1 MLQFFKKGELPLA
14 KKYKPVNLLPC
25 VLKIWDF
32 LSLFT
37 CGYRKGFS
45 SQTALLY
52 LVEKWKTALDNKY
65 SAGGILRDLLKLFD
79 TINHEPLIAKW
90 HDYGFDKRSLKIRW
104 SCLTNCLQRAK
115 IDTAFSSWREVIK
128 GLLQGS
134 VLRPILFNTFLND
147 LFFLLKETDIFSY
160 GDDITSYAYDQNLD
174 QLINRLE
181 LDSLLLFY
189 N

>member
-1 MLQFFKKGELPLA
+1 MA
-14 KKYKPVNLLPC
+14 KKYKPVNLQLC

-45 SQTALLY
+45 SQTALFY
-52 LVEKWKTALDNKY
+52 LVEKWKAALDNKCF
-65 SAGGILRDLLKLFD
+65 AGGILRDLLKLFD
-79 TINHEPLIAKW
+79 TINLEPLIAKW
-90 HDYGFDKRSLKIRW
+90 HDYGFDKSSLKIRR
-104 SCLTNCLQRAK
+104 SCLTDCLQRAK

-160 GDDITSYAYDQNLD
+160 GDDTTSYAYDQNLD

-181 LDSLLLFY
+181 RDSLLLFY

>member
-14 KKYKPVNLLPC
+14 KKYKPVNLLSC

-90 HDYGFDKRSLKIRW
+90 HDYG
-104 SCLTNCLQRAK
+104 LTKAHWK
-115 IDTAFSSWREVIK
+115 YVGVA
-128 GLLQGS
+128 
-134 VLRPILFNTFLND
+134 
-147 LFFLLKETDIFSY
+147 
-160 GDDITSYAYDQNLD
+160 
-174 QLINRLE
+174 
-181 LDSLLLFY
+181 
-189 N
+189 